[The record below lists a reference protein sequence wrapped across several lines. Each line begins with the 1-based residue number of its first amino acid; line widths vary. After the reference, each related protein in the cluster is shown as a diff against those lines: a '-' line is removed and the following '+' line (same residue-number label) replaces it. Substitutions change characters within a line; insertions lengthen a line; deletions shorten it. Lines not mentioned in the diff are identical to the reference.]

1 MAASIL
7 ETLTRSLGPSVLSKA
22 SATYGESDS
31 AVNKGFTAAIA
42 AVLAPI
48 VARAGDAN
56 FTRDLFGA
64 LKDAPT
70 DVALLDEPD
79 RAFSR
84 PVPALDNG
92 GPMARMQSLLFG
104 GNSQSITSAIASAT
118 GLRATTAS
126 SLVALAVPTVIG
138 YLSRLVKR
146 ENLDPAS
153 LGRRLAAERAPISAV
168 LPASLGSLLT
178 GGAGALDDVA
188 RAGTR
193 AAAAGRET
201 FDRAAAAAAV
211 PAQKTGTWIAV
222 ALFGLL
228 ALGALYALMGRGRG
242 IEGTPGAVGTVGYL
256 SRSLPNG
263 TNLRFPATS
272 TEARLL
278 AFLEKNTLVDQ
289 DTWYEFDRVAFE
301 TDSAT
306 LRPQSREQLANIAAI
321 MNAYPDVRV
330 KIGGYTDNTGDASA
344 NLRLSQ
350 SRAESV
356 MNELRND
363 GIDTS
368 RLEAEGYGNQHP
380 VADNATAEG
389 RARNRRVAL
398 RVTAR

>member
-22 SATYGESDS
+22 SAMYGESDS
-31 AVNKGFTAAIA
+31 AISKGFTAAIA

-48 VARAGDAN
+48 VSRAGDSN
-56 FTRDLFGA
+56 FTRDLFGL

-70 DVALLDEPD
+70 AVALLDEPD
-79 RAFSR
+79 RVFSR
-84 PVPALDNG
+84 PVPSLDEA
-92 GPMARMQSLLFG
+92 GPMARFQSVLFG

-118 GLRATTAS
+118 GLRTTTAS
-126 SLVALAVPTVIG
+126 SLFALAVPTVIG

-153 LGRRLAAERAPISAV
+153 LGRRLAAERAPLSAV

-178 GGAGALDDVA
+178 GGAAAFDDVA

-201 FDRAAAAAAV
+201 FDRAAVAV
-211 PAQKTGTWIAV
+211 PAQRTGMWIAV
-222 ALFGLL
+222 VLFGFL
-228 ALGALYALMGRGRG
+228 ALAALYALMGRSGRG
-242 IEGTPGAVGTVGYL
+242 IEGTPGAIGTAGYL

-278 AFLEKNTLVDQ
+278 AFIENNTPVDR
-289 DTWYEFDRVAFE
+289 DIWYEFDRVTFE
-301 TDSAT
+301 TDSVT
-306 LRPQSREQLANIAAI
+306 LRPQSRDQLSNIAAI
-321 MNAYPDVRV
+321 LKAYPGVRV

-363 GIDTS
+363 GIDAS

-389 RARNRRVAL
+389 GAQNRRVAL

>member
-7 ETLTRSLGPSVLSKA
+7 ETLTRSLGPSGLSKA
-22 SATYGESDS
+22 SALYGESDS
-31 AVNKGFTAAIA
+31 AISKGFSAATA

-48 VARAGDAN
+48 VSGAGDSN
-56 FTRDLFGA
+56 FTRDLFGL
-64 LKDAPT
+64 LKDAPS
-70 DVALLDEPD
+70 DVGLLDEPD
-79 RAFSR
+79 KLFGR
-84 PVPALDNG
+84 PVPALDEA
-92 GPMARMQSLLFG
+92 GPMARIQSLLFG
-104 GNSQSITSAIASAT
+104 GNSKSITSAIASAT
-118 GLRATTAS
+118 GLKTTTAS
-126 SLVALAVPTVIG
+126 SLFALAVPTVIG
-138 YLSRLVKR
+138 YLGRLIKR
-146 ENLDPAS
+146 ENLDPSS
-153 LGRRLAAERAPISAV
+153 LGRRLAAERVPVSAV

-178 GGAGALDDVA
+178 GGAGAFDDIA
-188 RAGTR
+188 RTGAR
-193 AAAAGRET
+193 AAAAGRDT
-201 FDRAAAAAAV
+201 VDRAAAVATV
-211 PAQKTGTWIAV
+211 PAQRTGTWIAL

-242 IEGTPGAVGTVGYL
+242 VEGTPGAIGTAGYL

-278 AFLEKNTLVDQ
+278 VFLENNAPVGS
-289 DTWYEFDRVAFE
+289 DTWYEFDRVTFE

-306 LRPQSREQLANIAAI
+306 LRSQSRDQLSNIAEI
-321 MNAYPDVRV
+321 LKAYPGVRV
-330 KIGGYTDNTGDASA
+330 KIGGYTDNSGDATA

-356 MNELRND
+356 MNQLRSE
-363 GIDTS
+363 GIDAS

-380 VADNATAEG
+380 VSDNATAEG

>member
-1 MAASIL
+1 
-7 ETLTRSLGPSVLSKA
+7 
-22 SATYGESDS
+22 
-31 AVNKGFTAAIA
+31 
-42 AVLAPI
+42 
-48 VARAGDAN
+48 
-56 FTRDLFGA
+56 
-64 LKDAPT
+64 
-70 DVALLDEPD
+70 
-79 RAFSR
+79 
-84 PVPALDNG
+84 
-92 GPMARMQSLLFG
+92 
-104 GNSQSITSAIASAT
+104 
-118 GLRATTAS
+118 
-126 SLVALAVPTVIG
+126 
-138 YLSRLVKR
+138 
-146 ENLDPAS
+146 
-153 LGRRLAAERAPISAV
+153 V

>member
-22 SATYGESDS
+22 SAMYGESDS
-31 AVNKGFTAAIA
+31 AISKGFTAAIA

-48 VARAGDAN
+48 VSRAGDSN
-56 FTRDLFGA
+56 FTRDLFGL

-79 RAFSR
+79 RVFSR
-84 PVPALDNG
+84 PVPSLDEA
-92 GPMARMQSLLFG
+92 GPMARFQSVLFG

-118 GLRATTAS
+118 GLRTTTAS
-126 SLVALAVPTVIG
+126 SLFALAVPTVIG

-153 LGRRLAAERAPISAV
+153 LGRRLAAERAPLSAV

-178 GGAGALDDVA
+178 GGAAAFDDVA

-201 FDRAAAAAAV
+201 FDRAAAAV
-211 PAQKTGTWIAV
+211 PAQRTGMWIAV
-222 ALFGLL
+222 VLFGFL
-228 ALGALYALMGRGRG
+228 ALAALYALMGRSGRG
-242 IEGTPGAVGTVGYL
+242 IEGTPGAIGTAGYL

-278 AFLEKNTLVDQ
+278 AFIENNTPVDR
-289 DTWYEFDRVAFE
+289 DIWYEFDRVTFE

-306 LRPQSREQLANIAAI
+306 LRPQSREQLSNIAAI
-321 MNAYPDVRV
+321 LKAYPGVRV

-363 GIDTS
+363 GIDAS

-389 RARNRRVAL
+389 RAQNRRVAL